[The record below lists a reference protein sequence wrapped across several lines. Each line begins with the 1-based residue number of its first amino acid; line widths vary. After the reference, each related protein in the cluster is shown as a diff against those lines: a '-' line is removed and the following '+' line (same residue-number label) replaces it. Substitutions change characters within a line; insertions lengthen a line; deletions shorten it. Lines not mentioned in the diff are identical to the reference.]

1 MSQIKPTAPKE
12 EAPLKSV
19 LSTFST
25 EVLLFPL
32 AIIVGALITRYL
44 GPANKGIY
52 TFILLI
58 YGILVPLT
66 MVGNS
71 GSTHYYLSNKQ
82 YQVKDI
88 FGSLLLMIFYF
99 SLAANVLVFTLWYMG
114 WLGKTGAEITGTQMA
129 LILFSVPLTIANLL
143 LMRIFAGTS
152 QFVVKNKT
160 LITFTLIQALLLL
173 TFAYVVNAGLTG
185 VVAAVAVAKLAYFI
199 IQIRLIITNYALQFK
214 FNWEYIKKAH
224 TYGIQL
230 WLNELIR
237 ISNNRIDQLIIGI
250 FLAPELLGFFSIS
263 VVVAELVQK
272 VPSSVTQV
280 FFNQIAKSDDTQR
293 KDLLERIHKLSF
305 WITLLGCI
313 FLLLVGYWLILLIYG
328 RAFEFS
334 YTILLYYLP
343 GAAIFMS
350 TRIFLV
356 YFSSIGKPMKN
367 TCIHLSGILVGI
379 PAYILLIGKMGVIG
393 AAIGSTLAYIATN
406 ITALYLYHKQTNN
419 LSFNIY
425 KMNKDDWQW
434 VNNKYQEVYTKVK
447 KTINNKT

>member
-1 MSQIKPTAPKE
+1 MSRIKPTAPKE

-44 GPANKGIY
+44 GPANKGVY
-52 TFILLI
+52 TFIILI
-58 YGILVPLT
+58 YSILVPLT

-82 YQVKDI
+82 YQVNNI
-88 FGSLLLMIFYF
+88 FGSLILMVFYF
-99 SLAANVLVFTLWYMG
+99 SLLANILVFTLWYMG
-114 WLGKTGAEITGTQMA
+114 WLGETGAEITNTQMGF
-129 LILFSVPLTIANLL
+129 ILFSVPLTIANLL
-143 LMRIFAGTS
+143 FMRVFAGTS
-152 QFVVKNKT
+152 QFVLKNKT
-160 LITFTLIQALLLL
+160 LIIFTFIQALLLL

-185 VVAAVAVAKLAYFI
+185 VVAAVAVAKLTYFI
-199 IQIRLIITNYALQFK
+199 IQLRLILKNYAIQFN
-214 FNWEYIKKAH
+214 FNGTFIKKAH

-237 ISNNRIDQLIIGI
+237 VSNNRIDQLIIGI
-250 FLAPELLGFFSIS
+250 FLVPELLGFFSVS

-272 VPSSVTQV
+272 IPSSAIQV
-280 FFNQIAKSDDTQR
+280 FFNQVAKSDDAQR
-293 KDLLERIHKLSF
+293 KKLLERIHKLTF
-305 WITLLGCI
+305 WVTILGCI
-313 FLLLVGYWLILLIYG
+313 FLMITGYWLIILIYG

-350 TRIFLV
+350 TRIFIV
-356 YFSSIGKPMKN
+356 YFAGIGKPMKN
-367 TCIHLSGILVGI
+367 TWIHLSGILVGI

-393 AAIGSTLAYIATN
+393 AAIGSTLAYIVTN
-406 ITALYLYHKQTNN
+406 ITGLYLYYKETNDLSLN
-419 LSFNIY
+419 LY
-425 KMNKDDWQW
+425 KMNKEDWQW
-434 VNNKYQEVYTKVK
+434 VSNKYHETFSKLK
-447 KTINNKT
+447 AKLGR